1 MFNSVI
7 DAVQTAQKT
16 FVNTV
21 VTNEEIAKPL
31 VRMIDTQSE
40 TAKSTAKAV
49 FDITTVLAS
58 AATEQAHSMLKFDFT
73 KFADAWKP
81 VTATAKK

>member
-7 DAVQTAQKT
+7 EAVQTAQKT

-31 VRMIDTQSE
+31 VKMIDAQSE
-40 TAKSTAKAV
+40 TAKLTAKAV
-49 FDITTVLAS
+49 LDITTTLAS
-58 AATEQAHSMLKFDFT
+58 ATTEKCRKQ
-73 KFADAWKP
+73 
-81 VTATAKK
+81 